1 MSLPVYDVSAG
12 SKVAWFAFTVNV
24 GLYCSQLPLM
34 RVMLADKDPNSLA
47 RYSVIPSL
55 LQAITTSMWIG
66 YGSLAINSSQLLAC
80 NAIGIALA
88 LIYVSAFVIKKPL
101 RRDKLIAAVGYI
113 AAVGFALVVYGV
125 LYSNAYAE
133 RDKVAGAFTTA
144 ITILFWMSPLAAL
157 REAFIARDDKRVPV
171 PMTLTMILNNASWLA
186 VGVLIGDLPLII
198 CNTVG
203 VAVCILQLVII
214 VYLKM
219 RRRAAA
225 QTGLGDVR
233 ELSKK
238 GAEGAGGSLL

>member
-1 MSLPVYDVSAG
+1 MSLPVFDAPAG

-34 RVMLADKDPNSLA
+34 RVMIADADPISLA

-80 NAIGIALA
+80 NAIGIVLA
-88 LIYVSAFVIKKPL
+88 LIYVSVFVMKKPA
-101 RRDKLIAAVGYI
+101 RRDKLIAAAGYI

-125 LYSNAYAE
+125 LYSSAYAE

-171 PMTLTMILNNASWLA
+171 PMTLTMILNNAAWLS

-198 CNTVG
+198 CNAVG
-203 VAVCILQLVII
+203 VAVCILQLIII
-214 VYLKM
+214 VSLKLR
-219 RRRAAA
+219 RRRAV
-225 QTGLGDVR
+225 QSGLGDLR
-233 ELSKK
+233 ELSQK
-238 GAEGAGGSLL
+238 GAESGTGGLL